1 MNAPQ
6 SAAVSPRRSARPGH
20 RTDIDGLRGLAI
32 ALVVVFHVF
41 IGRVSAG
48 VDVFLLL
55 GGIFFF
61 GPQIRNAL
69 NPRGLT
75 VVQSFLRILRRLFPA
90 LVTVVLVSAAA
101 AAVIFGRVRWGEV
114 AEDATASLLYMQNLH
129 LTDLGQ
135 DYSALNR
142 DVSVFQHIWSMS
154 VQMQIYVG
162 SLLVIALIGGI
173 ALLAGAGPD
182 KGRPGARRGDGSTRA
197 ISGGLHW
204 LLVIATVASFIY
216 AAWLGNEDQG
226 ANYYSPFS
234 RFWEIGLGGLF
245 GIWLLGRTLPRVWE
259 ILRWPAGVLGVG
271 MIIVTGLFL
280 DGAAQFPG
288 PWTLVPLVGAMLVVL
303 AGNPVEDDRS
313 PRSEGVTA
321 LLETRP
327 FQFLGRIAYSLYLWH
342 WPMLV
347 LVTYLL
353 SDPLEGEGSVAEGAA
368 DPADPADAV
377 GAGADVAG
385 DGAGALGGITATL
398 GTGQG
403 ILVGTGVVVV
413 SCLLGWAT
421 YRFIET
427 PLRQGRKPGRSWVLT
442 PSYLRTSLRKGGATK
457 VGATTLIVVATG
469 AVLAFG
475 PIADRAGEEALTD
488 ASEVNRD
495 DYPGPR
501 AFLQDAPVPEGLD
514 PEPNPEIGE
523 DEMLPDTQDDGC
535 FSGFVEPN
543 LILTQQFNASDI
555 PCEYGDVDS
564 DRLMYLVGGS
574 HSEHFLP
581 ALDEIGQEQ
590 GIRIVPLL
598 KMGCVLGMELPHL
611 SGEPYPECGEWEQSA
626 QQYIFDNPPTDGVFM
641 TVTRPT
647 TIEGNGPD
655 QVPQEYVDMV
665 AKLTDAGIHTWGM
678 RDTPWHMS
686 GPGQQGN
693 ARECVAVGFD
703 GDCGVDELA
712 SLAPENPA
720 LPAYEGLDITQLE
733 VTPAL
738 CRDGR
743 CPAVVGN
750 VLVYHDGQHFTS
762 LFSSMLAEEIS
773 RQMYEVP
780 AEDGLGGEPG
790 DEAGVPAGGAPV
802 APAGE

>member
-1 MNAPQ
+1 MTPPDHQ
-6 SAAVSPRRSARPGH
+6 FSPARPVTVDPRPRPRLTH

-41 IGRVSAG
+41 VGRVSSG
-48 VDVFLLL
+48 VDVFLLV
-55 GGIFFF
+55 GGVFFF
-61 GPQIRNAL
+61 APQVRNAL
-69 NPRGLT
+69 NPKGMTLP
-75 VVQSFLRILRRLFPA
+75 QSVWRILRRLFPA
-90 LVTVVLVSAAA
+90 LVTVVSVSAVAA
-101 AAVIFGRVRWGEV
+101 LLFLPASRWVQTGQDASAA
-114 AEDATASLLYMQNLH
+114 LLYVENLH
-129 LTDLGQ
+129 LANQGME
-135 DYSALNR
+135 YEAIGR
-142 DVSVFQHIWSMS
+142 DVSLFQHIWSMS

-162 SLLVIALIGGI
+162 SLIVI
-173 ALLAGAGPD
+173 ALLAVLFR
-182 KGRPGARRGDGSTRA
+182 KRARVGTGVMRF
-197 ISGGLHW
+197 
-204 LLVIATVASFIY
+204 LLVVATVASFAY
-216 AAWLGNEDQG
+216 ATWLGTENQ
-226 ANYYSPFS
+226 ALNYYSPFS

-353 SDPLEGEGSVAEGAA
+353 SDPLEGEGSVAEGA
-368 DPADPADAV
+368 ADPADAV

>member
-6 SAAVSPRRSARPGH
+6 SDAVPPQRPARTARPARNPRPGH

-61 GPQIRNAL
+61 APQIRNAL
-69 NPRGLT
+69 NPKGLT
-75 VVQSFLRILRRLFPA
+75 VIQSFLRILRRLFPA
-90 LVTVVLVSAAA
+90 LITVVLVSVVAAA
-101 AAVIFGRVRWGEV
+101 AIFGRVRWVEV
-114 AEDATASLLYMQNLH
+114 AEDATASLLYRQNLH
-129 LTDLGQ
+129 LADLGQ

-154 VQMQIYVG
+154 VQMQIYLG

-173 ALLAGAGPD
+173 ALLARG
-182 KGRPGARRGDGSTRA
+182 GRDEGERA
-197 ISGGLHW
+197 KRAVSVGLHW
-204 LLVIATVASFIY
+204 LLVVATVASFIY
-216 AAWLGNEDQG
+216 AAWLGSEDQG
-226 ANYYSPFS
+226 ANYYSPIS

-259 ILRWPAGVLGVG
+259 VLRWPAGVLGVCL
-271 MIIVTGLFL
+271 IIATGIFL
-280 DGAAQFPG
+280 DGADQFPG
-288 PWTLVPLVGAMLVVL
+288 PLTLIPLVGAMLVVL
-303 AGNPVEDDRS
+303 SGNPVEDDRS

-342 WPMLV
+342 WPLLV

-353 SDPLEGEGSVAEGAA
+353 SDATAGSTAGGAEDGSESAA
-368 DPADPADAV
+368 GGADA
-377 GAGADVAG
+377 
-385 DGAGALGGITATL
+385 AGALGGITATL

-403 ILVGTGVVVV
+403 ILAGTGVVVV

-427 PLRQGRKPGRSWVLT
+427 PLRQGRKPQRSWVLT
-442 PSYLRTSLRKGGATK
+442 PSYVRNSVSSGGGFK
-457 VGATTLIVVATG
+457 VGATAVVVVASV

-475 PIADRAGEEALTD
+475 PIADRTGEDALTEATD
-488 ASEVNRD
+488 VDRE

-501 AFLQDAPVPEGLD
+501 AFLADAPVPEGVD
-514 PEPNPEIGE
+514 PEPNPDLGE
-523 DEMLPDTQDDGC
+523 DEMIPDTQTDGC
-535 FSGFVEPN
+535 FSGFAEAN
-543 LILTQQFNASDI
+543 LILTQQFNSSDE

-564 DRLMYLVGGS
+564 DRVMYLAGGS
-574 HSEHFLP
+574 HSEHYLNG
-581 ALDEIGQEQ
+581 LDEIGRQE

-611 SGEPYPECGEWEQSA
+611 SGEPYPECSEWQQTAE
-626 QQYIFDNPPTDGVFM
+626 QYILDNPPTDGVFM

-655 QVPQEYVDMV
+655 VVPQEYVDQV
-665 AKLTDAGIHTWGM
+665 ARFSDAGIHTWGM

-693 ARECVAVGFD
+693 ARLCVAAGFD
-703 GDCGVDELA
+703 GDCGGAEAD
-712 SLAPENPA
+712 SLSPENPA
-720 LPAYEGLDITQLE
+720 LQAYEGLDITNLDINR
-733 VTPAL
+733 AL

-743 CPAVVGN
+743 CPAIVGN
-750 VLVYHDGQHFTS
+750 VLVYRDGQHFTS
-762 LFSSMLAEEIS
+762 LFSSMLGEEIH
-773 RQMYEVP
+773 RQMFEAP
-780 AEDGLGGEPG
+780 AEDPAA
-790 DEAGVPAGGAPV
+790 DPAG